1 MRVPN
6 PYQSIIDTLDLR
18 AAITEASESND
29 LIPPRP
35 EDKVGGELGT
45 RFLESLR
52 RDLERGAYDPQPAY
66 TVAVPKSTVATRP
79 AALLSLED
87 RVVFAAI
94 VNALKSR
101 IESALLGDE
110 IVFWPRGIATTKR
123 WPDFENAA
131 ADQTFS
137 HVVRA
142 DIAGFYES
150 IDHEQLAVRVVRATG
165 QREVADALV
174 HFLARVMKSRHGLPQ
189 GLASS
194 DALATVYLATLDF
207 SMVRE
212 GFHYFRHGDDM
223 RIGVGKYDDGR
234 RAVALLESEL
244 RRHGLL
250 LNSSKT
256 RILRRSTYARELS
269 SFQKTVDETQKR
281 LIDTKVQH
289 MTQDP
294 DKLAEAIHDAEMDQL
309 AWDFFY
315 HARISL
321 GEAIKKLRPSIKAS
335 EVELAEQL
343 FLATVKKR
351 PGRTNGLDSKLFQQ
365 FLKKSLI
372 GLSAAQS
379 NVGLEHAGKLL
390 RSFPET
396 TKFLCSYLESLSAG
410 ESVVVASQVEKA
422 LRNRHVTEWEL
433 AWMVR
438 VLIQVSTS
446 VSDKMLNALKRI
458 MNSPHGHWLSVVEIA
473 KLLASRGKLERQD
486 LVTLWNT
493 CPHVFR
499 VDLVIA
505 AGRVAGSPP
514 WATAFLAAAK
524 SDRIQVVAASHL
536 RTAESDSSI

>member
-1 MRVPN
+1 MPN
-6 PYQSIIDTLDLR
+6 PYQSIVDTLDLR

-87 RVVFAAI
+87 RVIFAAI

-101 IESALLGDE
+101 IESALLGED

-150 IDHEQLAVRVVRATG
+150 IDHEQLAVGVVRATG
-165 QREVADALV
+165 QREVVDALV
-174 HFLARVMKSRHGLPQ
+174 HFLARVMRSRHGLPQ

-194 DALATVYLATLDF
+194 DALATIYLATLDF

-212 GFHYFRHGDDM
+212 GFQYFRHGDDV
-223 RIGVGKYDDGR
+223 RIGVEKYDDGR
-234 RAVALLESEL
+234 RAVFLLESEL

-256 RILRRSTYARELS
+256 RILRQRTYVRELS

-281 LIDTKVQH
+281 LIDTKVQRI
-289 MTQDP
+289 TQDP

-309 AWDFFY
+309 AWDLFY
-315 HARISL
+315 HERISL

-351 PGRTNGLDSKLFQQ
+351 PGRANSLDSKLFQQ

-379 NVGLEHAGKLL
+379 NVGLEYAGKLL

-396 TKFLCSYLESLSAG
+396 SKFLCSYLESLSPG
-410 ESVVVASQVEKA
+410 ESAMVASQVEKA
-422 LRNRHVTEWEL
+422 IHNRHVTEWEL

-446 VSDKMLNALKRI
+446 VSDRMLNALKKI
-458 MNSPHGHWLSVVEIA
+458 VNSPHGHWLSVVEIA
-473 KLLASRGKLERQD
+473 KLLASRGKLERHD

-514 WATAFLAAAK
+514 WATAFLSAAK